1 MGCSSSINKS
11 KYKKV
16 KEIGDRTNIYNSYLI
31 RSIETKEE
39 YTYKMINVIAIT
51 KDKDNIL
58 NDIKIL
64 KNISHPNIIQLKSAY
79 YSSDKNYINVITEYA
94 DGGDLQIKFDEQRK
108 KMNILKK
115 KHY

>member
-16 KEIGDRTNIYNSYLI
+16 KEIGNRTNIYNSYLI